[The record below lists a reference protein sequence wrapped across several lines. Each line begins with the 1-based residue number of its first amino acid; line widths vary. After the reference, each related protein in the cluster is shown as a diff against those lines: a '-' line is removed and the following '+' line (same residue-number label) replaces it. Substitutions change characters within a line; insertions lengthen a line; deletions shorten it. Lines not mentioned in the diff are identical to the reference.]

1 MAAWSSLPADL
12 ITHVT
17 DGLLATD
24 DIDYYIDLRAV
35 CHSWRS
41 STADPKTSGNPRFQL
56 RQWAMLDEVYQS
68 DARLFVNTSTG
79 RFVRKDLSLLRR
91 SYFVVAGAGGSS
103 IVLAERASPHA
114 ARVLNP
120 FTGSLQALVGGIYA
134 AAREPGLFPSRLVTE
149 AQKILDLLPC
159 TEELVNCLCFL
170 VESVGEMLLVFKL
183 QHRFGVFKIDPASD
197 LLVPVKDIGSRALFV
212 GGCRCL
218 SVDAELFPSV
228 EANCIYYVIDEPL
241 YDICIYSLKDE
252 KLVVAGGAI
261 DYFNPHTLSPL
272 ACPPFTVVQLLCS
285 YTFELRGSELRW
297 EKMFTQ
303 LSGMDK
309 ELFARLTE
317 ELSAYD
323 CESDDDY

>member
-1 MAAWSSLPADL
+1 MADWTSLPSDI
-12 ITHVT
+12 ITRVA

-41 STADPKTSGNPRFQL
+41 STADPKTSGNPRFQP

-68 DARLFVNTSTG
+68 DERLFVNTATG
-79 RFVRKDLSLLRR
+79 RFVRRDLSLLRR
-91 SYFVVAGAGGSS
+91 SYFVVAGADGGS

-120 FTGSLQALVGGIYA
+120 FTGSLVRFVAPVPTEERDFVAHVISSSPPTLVLRCDESGTMIYWVYPDSESFFTIALKS
-134 AAREPGLFPSRLVTE
+134 SRLT
-149 AQKILDLLPC
+149 L
-159 TEELVNCLCFL
+159 
-170 VESVGEMLLVFKL
+170 
-183 QHRFGVFKIDPASD
+183 HPASD
-197 LLVPVKDIGSRALFV
+197 LLVPVKDIGSRPLFV

-241 YDICIYSLKDE
+241 YICIYSLKDE

-261 DYFNPHTLSPL
+261 DSFNPHTLSPL
-272 ACPPFTVVQLLCS
+272 ACPPFTVVRLLCS
-285 YTFELRGSELRW
+285 YTFELRGSELKW